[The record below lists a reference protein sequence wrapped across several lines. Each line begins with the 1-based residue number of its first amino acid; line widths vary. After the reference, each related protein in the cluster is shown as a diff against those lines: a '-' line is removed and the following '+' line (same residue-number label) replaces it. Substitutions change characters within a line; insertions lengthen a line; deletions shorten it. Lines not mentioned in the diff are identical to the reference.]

1 MVKEETILV
10 RVALTTLGCKANQY
24 DTEGIA
30 ALFRER
36 GYEVV
41 PFPGP
46 AEIYVINTCSVT
58 EEAVRKSRRL
68 ARRAH
73 RANPEAVVVV
83 TGCYAQTGGEEVSS
97 LPGVALV
104 VGPQDRGRLVELVED
119 YLRDRR
125 PRRLVRPPGAE
136 PGFVDLPAAAF
147 AEHTRAWLKIEDG
160 CEQFCTYCQVPLA
173 RGPVRSL
180 PLPRLLAQARLL
192 VEAGYRELVLTGIH
206 LGCYGRDLGDGT
218 DLARAVE
225 AMEDLPGL
233 ARFRLG
239 SIEPNDF
246 SPRLVEA
253 LAASRRLCP
262 HLHIP
267 LQSGADEI
275 LARMGRPYRTVDYAA
290 LLAELRRAIP
300 GLAVSTD
307 LIVGFPGET
316 EERFAETMA
325 FLEEM
330 GFSRLHVFPFS
341 PRPGTPAAS
350 FPEQVPRPVREAR
363 TRTAIAL
370 GQRLALR
377 FHRTLVGRELAVLVE
392 EWEGGV
398 CRGLAGEYVEVR
410 FPSGADRRNQL
421 LKVVGREARPWGV
434 LAESPCGQDFRVRS
448 RID

>member
-1 MVKEETILV
+1 MVKEETIPL
-10 RVALTTLGCKANQY
+10 RIALTTLGCKANQY
-24 DTEGIA
+24 DTEAIA
-30 ALFRER
+30 ALFRAR
-36 GYEVV
+36 GYEVI

-119 YLRDRR
+119 YPRDRR

-275 LARMGRPYRTVDYAA
+275 LACMGRPYRTVDYAA

-316 EERFAETMA
+316 EERFAQTMA
-325 FLEEM
+325 FLEE
-330 GFSRLHVFPFS
+330 
-341 PRPGTPAAS
+341 
-350 FPEQVPRPVREAR
+350 
-363 TRTAIAL
+363 
-370 GQRLALR
+370 
-377 FHRTLVGRELAVLVE
+377 
-392 EWEGGV
+392 
-398 CRGLAGEYVEVR
+398 
-410 FPSGADRRNQL
+410 
-421 LKVVGREARPWGV
+421 
-434 LAESPCGQDFRVRS
+434 
-448 RID
+448 